1 MIAPATVAAFLR
13 VIYAAIKFAPD
24 KECIKISLAHITE
37 IEIFK
42 KITTL
47 CYKAGWTVGSIGLKY
62 LRIVRNVIEYDE
74 IVEELQEETK
84 QETKQKSSK
93 KKDKLQSLKYI
104 KDKLYFYEII
114 SRAIKQILSNV
125 VNNFAK
131 KKEKSL
137 FSCEEEIFII
147 SEITK
152 ICKLTIEKIS
162 LIKFINTEKEDLK
175 GKFKIQLIL

>member
-13 VIYAAIKFAPD
+13 VIYAAIKFSPD
-24 KECIKISLAHITE
+24 NECIRVSLAHITE

-47 CYKAGWTVGSIGLKY
+47 CYKAGWTIGNIGLKY
-62 LRIVRNVIEYDE
+62 LRIVRNVLECDD
-74 IVEELQEETK
+74 IVEEIQEITK
-84 QETKQKSSK
+84 QETKQKASK
-93 KKDKLQSLKYI
+93 KKGKMQDLKYF

-114 SRAIKQILSNV
+114 SRASRQILNHV

-137 FSCEEEIFII
+137 YSWEEEIFII

-152 ICKLTIEKIS
+152 ICKLMIEKIS
-162 LIKFINTEKEDLK
+162 LIKFISVDKEELH
-175 GKFKIQLIL
+175 GGFMELTNV